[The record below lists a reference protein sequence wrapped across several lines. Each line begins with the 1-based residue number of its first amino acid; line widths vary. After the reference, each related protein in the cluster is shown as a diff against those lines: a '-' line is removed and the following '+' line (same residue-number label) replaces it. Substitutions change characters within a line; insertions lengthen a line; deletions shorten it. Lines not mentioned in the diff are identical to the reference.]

1 MKPAER
7 VMSAFRPGGEV
18 KSKMQIHGVKV
29 LLMTT
34 ICATTIPLQAQDNR
48 LMPQPAKLSSRQGRL
63 AIGDGFRIAL
73 TGYQE
78 PRLQAAAARL
88 VQRLA
93 KQTGIPLIEETEQ
106 DPSKATLVI
115 HCERAGEAVES
126 IRENE
131 SYRLEASSEQAR
143 LTAPTPVGVLR
154 GIETFLQLVDLD
166 RQGFGV
172 PAVEIDD
179 HPRFAWRGLL
189 IDVARHWLPA
199 PVLKRNLDA
208 MAAVKLNVLHWHL
221 SDDQGFRIESKKF
234 PKLHEMGSDGH
245 YYTQTQVREIIGYA
259 RDLGIRVVPEF
270 DMPGHTTS
278 WFVGYPELA
287 SAPGPYPIGRAWGIF
302 DPAMDPTR
310 EEVYTFLD
318 AFVGEMAALFPDEY
332 FHIGGDEVNG
342 KQWDRNPRIQAF
354 LREHR
359 MKDDADLQAY
369 FNRRILPIVQ
379 KHGKKMIGWDE
390 ILHPD
395 LPKDIIVESWR
406 GQRSLADAARQ
417 GYMGILSFGY
427 YLDHMQAASFHYK
440 VDPMEGETAGLTEEQ
455 KSRILGGEACMWAE
469 YVSPENV
476 DSRIWPRAAAIAE
489 RFWSPQQV
497 KDVESMYRR
506 LEVVSRNLEWLGL
519 THRSSYSVMLERLTD
534 GISVATLKTLADV
547 LEPVKFYARGDA
559 RQDTSQTPLN
569 RLVDA
574 TRPESDATRKFAAL
588 VDHLDSNRDKIR
600 KQLVIWRDN
609 QAELI
614 PLMWRSALLQE
625 AVPLAEDVSA
635 LAVAGLEAL
644 DYLEAGKRA
653 PEAWASEKVALLDR
667 AAQPRAELLIMIV
680 SPVRKLIKAA
690 Q

>member
-1 MKPAER
+1 
-7 VMSAFRPGGEV
+7 
-18 KSKMQIHGVKV
+18 MQIHCVKA
-29 LLMTT
+29 LLIIT
-34 ICATTIPLQAQDNR
+34 ICAAAIPLRAQANR
-48 LMPQPAKLSSRQGRL
+48 LMPQPAKLSSGQGRL
-63 AIGDGFRIAL
+63 AISEGFRIAL

-78 PRLQAAAARL
+78 PRLQAAAERL
-88 VQRLA
+88 IQRLA
-93 KQTGIPLIEETEQ
+93 KQTGIPLIEQTEQ

-115 HCERAGEAVES
+115 HCEHAGEAVQS
-126 IRENE
+126 IREDE
-131 SYRLEASSEQAR
+131 SYRLDVSAQQAR

-154 GIETFLQLVDLD
+154 GIETFLQLVELD

-189 IDVARHWLPA
+189 IDVARHWLPE

-221 SDDQGFRIESKKF
+221 SDDQGFRVESKRF

-245 YYTQTQVREIIGYA
+245 YYTQAQVREIIGYA

-278 WFVGYPELA
+278 YLVGYPELA
-287 SAPGPYPIGRAWGIF
+287 SAPGPYAIERAWGIF

-310 EEVYTFLD
+310 EEVYKFLD
-318 AFVGEMAALFPDEY
+318 GFIGEMAALFPDAY

-342 KQWDRNPRIQAF
+342 KQWDGNPRIQAF
-354 LREHR
+354 LREHG

-369 FNRRILPIVQ
+369 FNRRLLPIVQ

-390 ILHPD
+390 IFHPD
-395 LPKDIIVESWR
+395 LPKDIVVQSWR
-406 GQRSLADAARQ
+406 GPRSLADAARQ

-427 YLDHMQAASFHYK
+427 YLDHMRPASFHYSI
-440 VDPMEGETAGLTEEQ
+440 DPLEGETAGLTEEQ

-497 KDVESMYRR
+497 KDVESMYER
-506 LEVVSRNLEWLGL
+506 LEIVSRHLEWLGL
-519 THRSSYSVMLERLTD
+519 AHRSSYHMMLERLTD
-534 GISVATLKTLADV
+534 GTSVGTLKTLADV
-547 LEPVKFYARGDA
+547 LEPVKFYARGEA
-559 RQDTSQTPLN
+559 REYTSQTPLN

-574 TRPESDATRKFAAL
+574 TRPESDAARKFADL
-588 VDHLDSNRDKIR
+588 VNHLDANRDKIR
-600 KQLVIWRDN
+600 QQLVIWRDN
-609 QAELI
+609 QVALI
-614 PLMWRSALLQE
+614 PLMRNSALVQE

-635 LAVAGLEAL
+635 LAAAGLEAL

-653 PEAWASEKVALLDR
+653 PEAWASEKAALLDR

-680 SPVRKLIKAA
+680 PPVRKLIEAA
-690 Q
+690 R